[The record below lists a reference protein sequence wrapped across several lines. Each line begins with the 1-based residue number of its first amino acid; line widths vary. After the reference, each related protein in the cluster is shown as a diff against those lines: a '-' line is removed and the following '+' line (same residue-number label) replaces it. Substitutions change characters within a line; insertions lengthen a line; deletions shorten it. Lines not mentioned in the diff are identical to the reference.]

1 MKKSLE
7 ILQQVY
13 GYESFRGNQ
22 SKVIDH
28 VVAGGDALVLMST
41 GEGKSLCYQIPSM
54 VRAGVGVVVCPLIAL
69 MQNQV
74 LALKRRGV
82 RAEYLHSGMTKAE
95 EIAVEKLLARGK
107 LDLIYVSPER
117 LATDGFTLI
126 LDQLYEHD
134 GISLF
139 AIDEAHCISHWG
151 HSFRPNYR
159 RLSNL
164 AKQYPDVPRI
174 AVTATADDKTRQD
187 IVEQLQ
193 LERAKTFVSTFDR
206 PNLAHTV
213 VIRGDRSQQLLEFLR
228 EHEGQAGI
236 VYCQL
241 QQTVEEI
248 ARWLVSENIKAAPYH
263 AGLADEVRTKNQQ
276 RFLNKR
282 GIVMVAT
289 EAFGMGIDK
298 SNVRFVALLGMPRSL
313 EDYYQQVGRAGRD
326 GEPAH
331 AWMCFDSKDVIRH
344 RRHIN
349 NSDDSR
355 QEKKVKNAKLNAA
368 LAWVEST
375 TCRRAGLLRYFGE
388 AAEDCG
394 TCDNCVEPPNLV
406 KKRASQRQ
414 PPIENLRDM
423 IDAQACDARREEL
436 CSWRVEMALSNRV
449 PVFKILPETALNQIM
464 DRKKLTMNDL
474 ENMPGIGQ
482 KKAGLYGGDILRIL
496 NH

>member
-13 GYESFRGNQ
+13 GYASFRGNQ

-74 LALKRRGV
+74 LALKSRGV
-82 RAEYLHSGMTKAE
+82 HAAYLHSGMTKAE
-95 EIAVEKLLARGK
+95 EIAVEKQLARGK

-126 LDQLYEHD
+126 LDQLYEND
-134 GISLF
+134 GIALF

-159 RLSNL
+159 KLSNL

-193 LERAKTFVSTFDR
+193 LEQAKTFVSSFDR
-206 PNLAHTV
+206 PNLAHAV
-213 VIRGDRSQQLLEFLR
+213 VVRGDQNQQLLEFLR

-241 QQTVEEI
+241 QQTVEEL

-263 AGLADEVRTKNQQ
+263 AGLADDVRTKNQQ
-276 RFLNKR
+276 RFMTKR

-298 SNVRFVALLGMPRSL
+298 SNVRFVAVLGMPRSL

-326 GEPAH
+326 GKPAQ
-331 AWMCFDSKDVIRH
+331 AWMCFDLKDVIRH

-349 NSDDSR
+349 NSDDSK
-355 QEKKVKNAKLNAA
+355 QQKKVKNVKLNAT
-368 LAWVEST
+368 LAWAESIA
-375 TCRRAGLLRYFGE
+375 CRRAGLLRYFGE

-394 TCDNCVEPPNLV
+394 ICDNCIAPSNPVE
-406 KKRASQRQ
+406 KRARQ
-414 PPIENLRDM
+414 WQLPVENLRD
-423 IDAQACDARREEL
+423 IVDAQARDARRENL
-436 CSWRVEMALSNRV
+436 CSWRVEMAVSNRV
-449 PVFKILPETALNQIM
+449 PVFKILPETALNQLL
-464 DRKKLTMNDL
+464 DRRKLTMQDL
-474 ENMPGIGQ
+474 ENVPGIGQ
-482 KKAGLYGGDILRIL
+482 KKAGLYGGDIFRIL
-496 NH
+496 NQ